1 MKKDR
6 LTILVAVATSRA
18 VDIKVKADIIKD
30 LFGEIEKSRSDKGGY
45 IEGIDKNIAA
55 ISILLK
61 ELDSI
66 VGAALAEL

>member
-6 LTILVAVATSRA
+6 LTILVAAATSRA
-18 VDIKVKADIIKD
+18 TDIKIKADIIKD

>member
-6 LTILVAVATSRA
+6 LTVLVAAATSRA
-18 VDIKVKADIIKD
+18 ADIKVKADTIKD

>member
-6 LTILVAVATSRA
+6 LTILVAAATSRA
-18 VDIKVKADIIKD
+18 TDIKIKADIIKD
-30 LFGEIEKSRSDKGGY
+30 LFGEIEKSRSDKGGH